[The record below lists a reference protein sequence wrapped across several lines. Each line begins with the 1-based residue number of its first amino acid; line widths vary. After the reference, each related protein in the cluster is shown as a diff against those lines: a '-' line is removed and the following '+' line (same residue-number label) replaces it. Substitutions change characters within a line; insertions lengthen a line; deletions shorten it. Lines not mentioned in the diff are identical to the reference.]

1 MRTKNK
7 PQLKFWRRVKKSYR
21 ARIMLSVVLLIMLF
35 LIVGLVE
42 MYFYARSVLLERTH
56 DFMRSEATACSRNIE
71 NTISEIEDV
80 TLSILGNIT
89 VQNNLNQR
97 LLGSMDE
104 YEQHVSNEEI
114 RECLS
119 SYALLRTEISS
130 INVVARDGTVFSYNK
145 TRAAMYD
152 QILPTQDLIYQRK
165 GKTKWF
171 VADSKGTVLSCA
183 RAINYLPSQT
193 TLGFVSVNI
202 SEAYVRS
209 LYGELITPGLGDVFL
224 LDENN
229 RVLSSYDGSMLG
241 EVMDGEYT
249 ELLSSDKEVYHVQSN
264 GDTVY
269 ISGEMGNGWRLMMTV
284 SASYYLDGLNGL
296 SKVFILSAVA
306 MTALAALILYLIMLH
321 LTKPISDL
329 AGAMEDF
336 GAGNLEAHCT
346 VTTEDEIGML
356 GSTFNKMIEDM
367 HQLYLTAYEQRILR
381 QDAELQALQ
390 MQINPHFLY
399 NTLDTIN
406 WKARFSGAEDVG
418 DMAYCLGCLLR
429 HSLAPGDFT
438 VLAKEVASLE
448 YYLKIQNYRYSDR
461 LTTFLDVD
469 ESFYNIDVPKLL
481 IQPIVENAI
490 VHGLEGKI
498 QGGTVRVWAELDG
511 EMDFLI
517 HVDDDGVGMSQ
528 EVQERVLAGE
538 REKDFRKRPHI
549 GVYNVHRR
557 IQLYYGKDYG
567 LEIQSAPDLGTRVT
581 MSIKALRE
589 PEDVFRS
596 VQESG

>member
-1 MRTKNK
+1 MNTMKN
-7 PQLKFWRRVKKSYR
+7 PRLKFWRRVKKSYR
-21 ARIMLSVVLLIMLF
+21 ARIMISTVLLIILF

-42 MYFYARSVLLERTH
+42 MYFYARGVLLNKTH
-56 DFMRSEATACSRNIE
+56 DFMRGEATACSRNIE
-71 NTISEIEDV
+71 NTIAEIEDV
-80 TLSILGNIT
+80 TLSILGNAT
-89 VQNNLNQR
+89 VQQNLNERQ
-97 LLGSMDE
+97 LGGLDE
-104 YEQHVSNEEI
+104 YDQHVRNEEI

-130 INVVARDGTVFSYNK
+130 INVVAKDGTVFSYNK
-145 TRAAMYD
+145 TRSSMYD
-152 QILPTQDLIYQRK
+152 QILPTQELIYQRK

-171 VADSKGTVLSCA
+171 VADSKGTALSCA

-193 TLGFVSVNI
+193 ALGFVSVNI
-202 SEAYVRS
+202 TEAYVRS

-229 RVLSSYDGSMLG
+229 RVLSSYDGSLLG

-249 ELLSSDKEVYHVQSN
+249 ELLSSGEEDYHVHSN

-269 ISGEMGNGWRLMMTV
+269 ISERMENDWRLVMTV
-284 SASYYLDGLNGL
+284 SASYYLEGL
-296 SKVFILSAVA
+296 SGLSRVFILSAVA
-306 MTALAALILYLIMLH
+306 MTALAALVLYLIMH
-321 LTKPISDL
+321 RLTKPISDL
-329 AGAMEDF
+329 AEAMEDF
-336 GAGNLEAHCT
+336 GAGNLEAHCK
-346 VTTEDEIGML
+346 VTTEDELGML
-356 GSTFNKMIEDM
+356 GNTFNKMIEDM

-381 QDAELQALQ
+381 QDAELRALQ

-406 WKARFSGAEDVG
+406 WKARFSGVDDVG

-461 LTTFLDVD
+461 LTAILDVD
-469 ESFYNIDVPKLL
+469 ESFYDIDVPKLL

-490 VHGLEGKI
+490 VHGLEEKI

-517 HVDDDGVGMSQ
+517 HVEDDGVGMSPETQ
-528 EVQERVLAGE
+528 ARVLSGE
-538 REKDFRKRPHI
+538 RQDFRKKPHI

-557 IQLYYGKDYG
+557 IQLYYGKNYG
-567 LEIQSAPDLGTRVT
+567 LEIQSKPGEGTRVT
-581 MSIKALRE
+581 MRIKALRE